1 MPEAAPTT
9 KNYLAHIVNS
19 RNVEKS
25 AKFSYKFVVGLYWAA
40 RKVRNC
46 CLYSEKLY
54 AYLKIRNSMTR
65 KGRMDVA
72 EANYFS
78 APYCPITST
87 SGQRDLRAEVCS
99 PFVIHHAV
107 MMKHLPS
114 IGWPIFGAE
123 PVICKQKC
131 NFNEGFSGYCFP
143 GKLGFYF
150 NELIF

>member
-1 MPEAAPTT
+1 
-9 KNYLAHIVNS
+9 
-19 RNVEKS
+19 
-25 AKFSYKFVVGLYWAA
+25 
-40 RKVRNC
+40 
-46 CLYSEKLY
+46 
-54 AYLKIRNSMTR
+54 MTR

-107 MMKHLPS
+107 MMKRLPS

-150 NELIF
+150 NELIFQEYSGRACWALTTSVVGYKRSSQCVMCTLLFQFPSLSPWIEIGVRAGVPSIFTSYVSFCV